1 MTRLAW
7 ALPTL
12 LTILLVYTTAFTG
25 FNLPV
30 PFFIIIVSVMI
41 AGAFGG
47 QRTGLIAGCLA
58 SLFVIQSY
66 FAAFGPQTLTGGWT
80 QVALGSM
87 LFLFVGTSLGRLRDQ
102 RDNSIKSLRSTE
114 EKLRIALKQETEI
127 SERQTIKSAV
137 SEARLETAVRLA
149 GIGHFSFEPGTESYG
164 RGTGY
169 CKYCSVQHAL
179 HFGFTPE
186 EYQELSSDKV
196 KQLSL
201 IHPDDHALFL
211 EALHQL
217 DLGKPQNFEFRALH
231 RNGEVRFIH
240 QIEEPVFD
248 KSGTI
253 IETVGTSIDLTDLRS
268 AEAGSRQ
275 SQRIEAIGTL
285 TGGVAHDFNNLLA
298 VILGNLELSLQVPDD
313 VERIE
318 LIESAIKATLRGADL
333 TKNLLSFSRRAHLEP
348 SRQNLNKI
356 VQHSMNWGTRV
367 LPATIEIENSLMAGL
382 WDVEIDPTSAENAIL
397 NILLNGRDAMPD
409 GGKMT
414 IETSNVWVGDEYVA
428 ERDEDIEP
436 GRYVMLAISD
446 TGHGISENKLEKIF
460 EPFFTD
466 KPVGL
471 GSGLGLSMVQGFVKQ
486 SGGAIRV
493 YSEVGVGTT
502 FKLYFKAAEFGSKK
516 TRILSEEQSPL
527 IDGSASVLIAEDEDE
542 VMRILSRILR
552 DAGYAVTSAVS
563 GDEALEVLKASGPF
577 DLLLTDVVMP
587 GELLGPA
594 LAKAARQLDPDLPCI
609 FLSGYASEATVHGN
623 GLRPSDIRLMKPV
636 GRTDL
641 LNAVSK
647 AISKAQKN
655 G

>member
-1 MTRLAW
+1 MLAGS
-7 ALPTL
+7 L
-12 LTILLVYTTAFTG
+12 
-25 FNLPV
+25 
-30 PFFIIIVSVMI
+30 
-41 AGAFGG
+41 GG
-47 QRTGLIAGCLA
+47 ERTGLISGCLA
-58 SLFVIQSY
+58 SLFVVQSY
-66 FAAFGPQTLTGGWT
+66 FTQFGPQTLTGGWPQAT
-80 QVALGSM
+80 LGSV
-87 LFLFVGTSLGRLRDQ
+87 LFLFIGISLGRLKDQ
-102 RDNSIKSLRSTE
+102 RDKSIQSLRATE
-114 EKLRIALKQETEI
+114 TKLRIALKQETEI
-127 SERQTIKSAV
+127 SESQTNKSAA

-149 GIGHFSFEPGTESYG
+149 GIGHFSFEPGVESYG
-164 RGTGY
+164 DGNGY
-169 CKYCSVQHAL
+169 CKYCSVQHAM
-179 HFGFTPE
+179 HFGLTPE
-186 EYQELSSDKV
+186 EYQEISSDKE

-201 IHPDDHALFL
+201 IHPDDHAHFL

-217 DLGKPQNFEFRALH
+217 DLGKTQNFEFRAL
-231 RNGEVRFIH
+231 RKDREVRFIH
-240 QIEEPVFD
+240 QIEEPIFD
-248 KSGTI
+248 KSGKMLETI
-253 IETVGTSIDLTDLRS
+253 GTSIDLTELRS
-268 AEAGSRQ
+268 AEARVRQ

-298 VILGNLELSLQVPDD
+298 IILGNLELSLEVPRDA
-313 VERIE
+313 ERTE
-318 LIESAIKATLRGADL
+318 LIQSAINATRRGADL

-356 VQHSMNWGTRV
+356 VQRTMNWGTRV
-367 LPATIEIENSLMAGL
+367 LPATIHVENSLMAGL

-409 GGKMT
+409 GGKLT
-414 IETSNVWVGDEYVA
+414 IETSNVRVGDEYVA

-446 TGHGISENKLEKIF
+446 TGHGIPKDKLEKIF

-502 FKLYFKAAEFGSKK
+502 FKLYFKAALYGSSKPEAVVVDPSYAPVGK
-516 TRILSEEQSPL
+516 
-527 IDGSASVLIAEDEDE
+527 ASILIAEDEEE
-542 VMRILSRILR
+542 VMRILSRTLR
-552 DAGYAVTSAVS
+552 GAGYVVTTATS
-563 GDEALEVLKASGPF
+563 GDEALNVFKTSGSF

-594 LAKAARQLDPDLPCI
+594 LAKAARQIDPDLPCI

-636 GRTDL
+636 SRTDL
-641 LNAVSK
+641 LNAVAK
-647 AISKAQKN
+647 AISKAPKN
-655 G
+655 H